1 MAEDGRKVAEDGR
14 KVAEDGRKRYGAVT
28 LDALN

>member
-1 MAEDGRKVAEDGR
+1 VAEDGRKVAEDGR